1 MSREV
6 QPCGTRAAYLRH
18 RRNGEAPC
26 AECSAANSG
35 YTTAY
40 AKEQRALGRPVGSK
54 FRGSLPISAPEDAHK
69 APCIDPKNGYIWDPR
84 GEWEPDAQVLDRWRA
99 ASLLCITACPVFSHC
114 AESKA
119 MAGGSGVWAGRIP
132 GRVS

>member
-26 AECSAANSG
+26 AEFSAANSR
-35 YTTAY
+35 YTTAHM
-40 AKEQRALGRPVGSK
+40 KEQRAQKRSGQFSRG
-54 FRGSLPISAPEDAHK
+54 GSLPISAPEDAHK
-69 APCIDPKNGYIWDPR
+69 APCTDPRNGYIWDPR
-84 GEWEPDAQVLDRWRA
+84 GEWEPDAEVLDRWRA
-99 ASLLCITACPVFSHC
+99 ASLLCITTCPVFSHC